1 MYQPRIITQTYAN
14 YTPIPVP
21 VTPTTNSPS
30 PQSLPDTVFEQDKEN
45 KNDQVAKFVKKGE
58 VSTRYIY
65 ISLTKMSLRNMV

>member
-1 MYQPRIITQTYAN
+1 MHQPRKITQTYAN

-21 VTPTTNSPS
+21 VTPTAK
-30 PQSLPDTVFEQDKEN
+30 SLHDTVFEQDKEN